1 MNILK
6 TIAYNATCFSTNY
19 SGANQRFFTLYKKLM
34 QRLHN
39 INFIIYE
46 PSDYSLKSNFK
57 GLKNIT
63 FVKTLTAADSSRW
76 NKFLTLKNTIKLF
89 FSRYFDLGEVF
100 NLPFFN
106 ISKKKLI
113 FTVHDLRYHNFQN
126 NTIIS
131 FLYRVI
137 FFLSLKN
144 IEYII
149 VVSNTIKNQLK
160 KIFPKKKIFVIYNS
174 IDNLSEEYQKVKNQH
189 LPKLH
194 LPKKYLLS
202 IGHIEN
208 RKNYLNLLKAFKLF
222 SDKNID
228 YSLIIVGSAYEKKTE
243 HVLNQFIKTNNL
255 STQVQILSNINEQQ
269 KFELYK
275 KAQLFVFPSLYEG
288 FGIPILE
295 AMRARC
301 PFVLS
306 DIPVFKEITENR
318 LFYFNPHSP
327 NSICKSIE
335 TVLFSKRIRNYL
347 IRYGYKRYGYFNIE
361 KNVEKLADL
370 YSTII

>member
-6 TIAYNATCFSTNY
+6 TIAYNATCFSTQY
-19 SGANQRFFTLYKKLM
+19 SGANQRFFTLYKKLT
-34 QRLHN
+34 QKLRK

-57 GLKNIT
+57 GIKNIT
-63 FVKTLTAADSSRW
+63 FVKTATAADGSRW
-76 NKFLTLKNTIKLF
+76 NKFFTLMQTIKLF
-89 FSRYFDLGEVF
+89 FSSRFDIGEIF

-126 NTIIS
+126 NTVIS

-144 IEYII
+144 IKYII
-149 VVSNTIKNQLK
+149 VVSKTIKNQLK

-174 IDNLSEEYQKVKNQH
+174 IGSLSKEYQQEKNEH
-189 LPKLH
+189 LQKLN

-228 YSLIIVGSAYEKKTE
+228 YSLIIVGSAYDKKTE

-255 STQVQILSNINEQQ
+255 STQVQILSNINEKQ
-269 KFELYK
+269 KFDLYK

-306 DIPVFKEITENR
+306 NIRVFKEITENR

-327 NSICKSIE
+327 NSISKSIE
-335 TVLFSKRIRNYL
+335 AVLFSKRKKNYL
-347 IRYGYKRYGYFNIE
+347 IRYGYKRYRYFNIE
-361 KNVEKLADL
+361 KNVKKLAYL

>member
-6 TIAYNATCFSTNY
+6 TIAYNATCFSAKY
-19 SGANQRFFTLYKKLM
+19 SGANQRFYTLYKKLI
-34 QRLHN
+34 QKFHN

-46 PSDYSLKSNFK
+46 PFDYSLKSNFK
-57 GLKNIT
+57 GIKNIT
-63 FVKTLTAADSSRW
+63 FVKTQTPADGSRW
-76 NKFLTLKNTIKLF
+76 YKFFTLTNTVKLF

-100 NLPFFN
+100 NLPFLN
-106 ISKKKLI
+106 ISKKKII

-144 IEYII
+144 IEYVI

-160 KIFPKKKIFVIYNS
+160 KIFPKKKIFVIYNAIGS
-174 IDNLSEEYQKVKNQH
+174 LSKEYQQVKNQH
-189 LPKLH
+189 LQKLR

-202 IGHIEN
+202 VGHIEN

-222 SDKNID
+222 SHKNID
-228 YSLIIVGSAYEKKTE
+228 YSLIIVGSTYEKKTKD
-243 HVLNQFIKTNNL
+243 VLNQFIKTNNL
-255 STQVQILSNINEQQ
+255 STQIQILSNINEQQ

-306 DIPVFKEITENR
+306 SIPVFKEITENR
-318 LFYFNPHSP
+318 LFYFNPYSP
-327 NSICKSIE
+327 NSISKSIE
-335 TVLFSKRIRNYL
+335 AVLFSKKKKNYI
-347 IRYGYKRYGYFNIE
+347 IRYGYKRYKYFNIE
-361 KNVEKLADL
+361 KNVKKLSDL
-370 YSTII
+370 YLTII

>member
-6 TIAYNATCFSTNY
+6 TISYNATCFSTNY
-19 SGANQRFFTLYKKLM
+19 SGANQRFFTLYKKLIKK
-34 QRLHN
+34 LHN

-57 GLKNIT
+57 GIKNIK
-63 FVKTLTAADSSRW
+63 FVKTLTAADGSRW
-76 NKFLTLKNTIKLF
+76 HKFFTLTLTIKLF
-89 FSRYFDLGEVF
+89 FSRNFDLGEIF

-106 ISKKKLI
+106 VFKKKII

-126 NTIIS
+126 NTLIS
-131 FLYRVI
+131 FLYRII

-144 IEYII
+144 IKYII
-149 VVSNTIKNQLK
+149 VVSNTIKNELK

-174 IDNLSEEYQKVKNQH
+174 IDFLFKEYQQVKKQ
-189 LPKLH
+189 LLQKLL

-202 IGHIEN
+202 IGHIES

-228 YSLIIVGSAYEKKTE
+228 YSLIIVGFTYEKKTKD
-243 HVLNQFIKTNNL
+243 LLSQFIKTNNL
-255 STQVQILSNINEQQ
+255 SAQVQILSNINEQE
-269 KFELYK
+269 KFDLYK
-275 KAQLFVFPSLYEG
+275 NAQLFIFPSLYEG

-306 DIPVFKEITENR
+306 NIPVFKEITENR

-327 NSICKSIE
+327 NSIRKTIE
-335 TVLFSKRIRNYL
+335 TVLFSERKKTYL
-347 IRYGYKRYGYFNIE
+347 IRYGSKRYRYFSTE
-361 KNVEKLADL
+361 KNVKKLADL